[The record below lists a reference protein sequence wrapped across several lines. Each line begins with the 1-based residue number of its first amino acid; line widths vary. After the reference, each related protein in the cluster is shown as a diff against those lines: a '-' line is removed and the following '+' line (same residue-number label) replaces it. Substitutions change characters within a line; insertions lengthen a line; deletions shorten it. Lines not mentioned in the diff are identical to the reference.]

1 MLLEKSGVYQQLK
14 IRMLRQECEQ
24 ALRLLQKIEYPHR
37 SWGNDSVLQETA
49 ILENKFPEQILE
61 FYRKGLGSYS
71 VSADRKVYAEKAR
84 VALKIRHMLVDVMN
98 QPAKWKNM
106 IQEMKFLNKQ
116 RKAFFEEFTR
126 LCRAQRLTR
135 YRSSIL
141 RSYKVEI
148 VC

>member
-1 MLLEKSGVYQQLK
+1 
-14 IRMLRQECEQ
+14 MLRQEYEQ

-37 SWGNDSVLQETA
+37 SWGNDSVLQEAA

-116 RKAFFEEFTR
+116 RKAFLEEF
-126 LCRAQRLTR
+126 
-135 YRSSIL
+135 S
-141 RSYKVEI
+141 KVI
-148 VC
+148 PDWNID